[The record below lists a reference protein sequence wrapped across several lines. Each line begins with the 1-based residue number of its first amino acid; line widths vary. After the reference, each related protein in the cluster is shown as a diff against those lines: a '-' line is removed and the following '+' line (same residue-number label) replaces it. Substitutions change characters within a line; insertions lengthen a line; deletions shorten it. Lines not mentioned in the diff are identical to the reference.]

1 MAKYIISERAK
12 KDIVGIWQYMLET
25 WSEEQAIRYYN
36 ELLDG
41 CEHISLTPDTAGR
54 NYEEVR
60 PDLRGMPCGRHI
72 IFFRLVSK
80 GKVRIVRI
88 LHGKMDYPR
97 HLQG

>member
-12 KDIVGIWQYMLET
+12 KDLVDIWHYTLET

-36 ELLDG
+36 ELLDE
-41 CEHISLTPDTAGR
+41 CERISKNPDTAGR
-54 NYEEVR
+54 NYDEVR
-60 PDLRGMPCGRHI
+60 PDLRGMLCGRHI
-72 IFFRLVSK
+72 IFYRLVSN

-97 HLQG
+97 HLQ